1 MSSQV
6 LLDCTLRD
14 GGYYNSWDFNDSLI
28 HDYLLAMKA
37 VRVDVV
43 ELGFRSTD
51 KKGFKGACAYSTDAF
66 IRTLDV
72 FVFTSPIPA
81 QLKGLAIEYPRPYWE
96 FAERA
101 KYSTANFWNP

>member
-37 VRVDVV
+37 VGVDVV

-72 FVFTSPIPA
+72 PEGITFCVMINATDI
-81 QLKGLAIEYPRPYWE
+81 LVKG
-96 FAERA
+96 
-101 KYSTANFWNP
+101 K